1 MTQDA
6 AYRLRRETEAAKKLL
21 AMLRDD
27 GNADDSEIVETAIEG
42 ETNLLEAIASVID
55 QIDEEEIVIAGG
67 EAKIADIQT
76 RVSAKKHRV
85 EMLRAS
91 IEQAMLICEQ
101 EKLNL
106 PTATVFVSKR
116 APALVVESEAD
127 IPSEF
132 FKVPEP
138 PAPKLDRKAL
148 AAAIKDGREIAGAR
162 LDNGSISLSIRRK

>member
-1 MTQDA
+1 MSTDA
-6 AYRLRRETEAAKKLL
+6 AYTLRRETEAAKKLL

-27 GNADDSEIVETAIEG
+27 GSAEDAEIVETAIEG
-42 ETNLLEAIASVID
+42 ETNLLEAVAAVID

-67 EAKIADIQT
+67 KAKIDAIQA

-91 IEQAMLICEQ
+91 IEQAMLIAEQ
-101 EKLNL
+101 DKLNL

-116 APALVVESEAD
+116 APALVIDSEAD

-138 PAPKLDRKAL
+138 PAPKLDVKAV
-148 AAAIKDGREIAGAR
+148 AAAIKDGREVPGAR
-162 LDNGSISLSIRRK
+162 LDNGTTSLSIRRK

>member
-6 AYRLRRETEAAKKLL
+6 AFRLRRETEAAKKLL

-27 GNADDSEIVETAIEG
+27 GNADDAEIVETAIEG
-42 ETNLLEAIASVID
+42 ETNLLEAVASVID
-55 QIDEEEIVIAGG
+55 LIDEEEIVIAGG
-67 EAKIADIQT
+67 EAWIKKIQD

-91 IEQAMLICEQ
+91 IEQAMLIVEQ
-101 EKLNL
+101 DKLNL

-116 APALVVESEAD
+116 KPGLIVESEAD

-132 FKVPEP
+132 FKTPEP
-138 PAPKLDRKAL
+138 PAPKLDKTAL
-148 AAAIKDGREIAGAR
+148 AAALKDGRDVPGAR
-162 LDNGSISLSIRRK
+162 LDNGTVSLSIRRK

>member
-6 AYRLRRETEAAKKLL
+6 AFRLRRETEAAKNLL

-27 GNADDSEIVETAIEG
+27 GNADDAEIVETAIEG
-42 ETNLLEAIASVID
+42 ETNLLEAVASVID
-55 QIDEEEIVIAGG
+55 LIDEEEIVIAGG
-67 EAKIADIQT
+67 EAKIADIQA

-91 IEQAMLICEQ
+91 IEQAMLIAEQ
-101 EKLNL
+101 DKLNL

-116 APALVVESEAD
+116 QPALVIESEAD

-132 FKVPEP
+132 FKAPEP
-138 PAPKLDRKAL
+138 PAPKLDKMAL
-148 AAAIKDGREIAGAR
+148 AAALKDGREVAGAR
-162 LDNGSISLSIRRK
+162 LDNGTVSLSIRRK